1 MLFFHSALI
10 PQWCLHFIQKFRYY
24 TLENKGYS
32 RKIFWEV
39 VAINVNAG
47 EVKGTVK
54 PLGKDQEQTLMG
66 SMDVSA
72 ETISS
77 TEFLLMPWYS

>member
-1 MLFFHSALI
+1 MSMQVKLKAL
-10 PQWCLHFIQKFRYY
+10 C
-24 TLENKGYS
+24 
-32 RKIFWEV
+32 
-39 VAINVNAG
+39 
-47 EVKGTVK
+47 K

-77 TEFLLMPWYS
+77 TEFLLMP